1 MDIADGVLQTPI
13 VSTSPFY
20 DITTIFDGNIT
31 ETNDVAVHDNFVTL
45 GGQLPGQTPYVV
57 GLSSESVYQFSTIGK
72 NGTNALGSLDV
83 VIPGVFRGTVPRN
96 TTMENVYYRDNVWE
110 KYITK
115 AQVLVII
122 FGVITGLF
130 CCIMYSDHRKKLKR
144 RAAEDQKEQDRQ
156 HLQQQ
161 QRQQQQQHEQY
172 VEMGLRGGNTGT
184 VTGTNRQHYH
194 YHGDDDDDDDHLR
207 GGRGRDRRAR
217 VL

>member
-1 MDIADGVLQTPI
+1 MDIVNGVLQTPI
-13 VSTSPFY
+13 MSTSPFY

-57 GLSSESVYQFSTIGK
+57 GLSSESVYQFSIIGK

-83 VIPGVFRGTVPRN
+83 VIPGVLRGTYPRN
-96 TTMENVYYRDNVWE
+96 TTMENAYYRDKDWE
-110 KYITK
+110 RYITK
-115 AQVLVII
+115 GQVLAII
-122 FGVITGLF
+122 FGVTVGLF
-130 CCIMYSDHRKKLKR
+130 CCIMYSDHQEKLKR
-144 RAAEDQKEQDRQ
+144 RAAEEQKEQIRQ
-156 HLQQQ
+156 YLQQQ
-161 QRQQQQQHEQY
+161 RRQQQQQEQY

-184 VTGTNRQHYH
+184 VTGANRQHYY
-194 YHGDDDDDDDHLR
+194 YHDDDDDGDDHLR